1 MSNLAKGEGA
11 AEVKSVVSGPVIA
24 IGLTASMGGF
34 IFGADTGQISGFLV
48 MKDYLRRFAE
58 LKHDGSHAFSDV
70 RAGVLVGIF
79 SIGALFGSFGSG
91 PISNHLGRKL
101 GIIIGV
107 LIYFAGT
114 AVQISAIDKWYQIVI
129 GRLMAGSS
137 IGIMSVLVPVYI
149 SESVPKEIRG
159 GMVALF
165 QLFITLGILVSY
177 IINFGTSHISNSASW
192 RVPLG
197 LNYIWASILGGGMAL
212 LPESP
217 RWLLGRGRREDTLK
231 SLRFIA
237 GKKHAKDGF
246 KLIDT
251 QYQEIAAM
259 VEIDRNLP
267 KTSWFSSFSSRGKI
281 AYRTIL
287 GFALQML
294 AQLTGANY
302 FFYYGASN
310 FRSVGISNSF
320 VTQIIL
326 GAVNFIFTLP
336 GMYAIER
343 FGRRK
348 PLLVG
353 GIWQVIWLLV
363 FGSVG
368 TLYNPMTNKAVG
380 AVLIVAT
387 CMFIV
392 GFASTWGPGVWVATG
407 EMFPLRVR
415 AHSAS
420 FATAGNW
427 GWNFLLTLFTPFI
440 TSSIGYKLGY
450 VFAGTNLLGVLVVF
464 FFYYESSSLSLE
476 QVDIMYNDPHAKPWT
491 SGDWVPPGHSSRH
504 DAAKA
509 KSHREIPTEETFE
522 NYTLGDEM
530 GNVNHGNTSPSGV
543 IHNGTRTT
551 DYRP

>member
-1 MSNLAKGEGA
+1 MSKLPKGERA

-24 IGLTASMGGF
+24 IGFTASMGGF

-48 MKDYLRRFAE
+48 MKDFLRRFAI
-58 LKHDGSHAFSDV
+58 LQSDGSYAFSDV
-70 RAGVLVGIF
+70 RAGTLVGMF
-79 SIGALFGSFGSG
+79 SIGALLGSFGSG
-91 PISNHLGRKL
+91 PISNRFGRKL
-101 GIIIGV
+101 GIMLGV

-114 AVQISAIDKWYQIVI
+114 TIQICAINKWYQIVI

-177 IINFGTSHISNSASW
+177 IINFGTSHVGNSAAW
-192 RVPLG
+192 RIPLG
-197 LNYIWASILGGGMAL
+197 LNYVWASILGGGMAL

-217 RWLLGRGRREDTLK
+217 RWLLGRDRREDTLK

-237 GKKHAKDGF
+237 GKKHAEDGF
-246 KLIDT
+246 KLIEA

-259 VEIDRNLP
+259 VQTDRNLP
-267 KTSWFSSFSSRGKI
+267 KTSWFSSFNPKRKI

-287 GFALQML
+287 GFVLQML
-294 AQLTGANY
+294 TQLTGANY

-310 FRSVGISNSF
+310 FKSIGISNSF

-326 GAVNFIFTLP
+326 GVVNFSFTLP

-348 PLLVG
+348 PLLAG

-368 TLYNPMTNKAVG
+368 TVYNPMTNKAVG

-427 GWNFLLTLFTPFI
+427 GWNFLLTFFTPFI
-440 TSSIGYKLGY
+440 TSSIEYKLGF

-476 QVDIMYNDPHAKPWT
+476 QVDIMYNDPHSKPWT
-491 SGDWVPPGHSSRH
+491 SGSWVPPGHSSRH
-504 DAAKA
+504 EAS
-509 KSHREIPTEETFE
+509 KSVSHNDSSSDEVVQNYALCDGMRNVDHSNINPDNIITE
-522 NYTLGDEM
+522 L
-530 GNVNHGNTSPSGV
+530 
-543 IHNGTRTT
+543 
-551 DYRP
+551 